1 MHMSINSNSE
11 QRASRF
17 QERLNEIEAE
27 GARSKSARIAEL
39 LPEIEAA
46 LSKGFSRAHVVDAL
60 KAEGIDL
67 TPALLSSY
75 LQRFRQRQRSA
86 LATPSATPP
95 SPVPPPP
102 PSADSSATLAAATTE
117 TPNSP
122 EPAPAQPYD
131 PAGLR
136 AIARNRPDLKELA
149 RIGREARAKEGR
161 KKDPPAE

>member
-1 MHMSINSNSE
+1 MSTNSNSA
-11 QRASRF
+11 QPASRF
-17 QERLNEIEAE
+17 QERLNEIDAE

-86 LATPSATPP
+86 LATPSAAPP
-95 SPVPPPP
+95 SPAT
-102 PSADSSATLAAATTE
+102 PSADSSATPLAAATTE
-117 TPNSP
+117 TPDSP
-122 EPAPAQPYD
+122 RPAPAQPYD

>member
-1 MHMSINSNSE
+1 MSINSNSA
-11 QRASRF
+11 QPASRF
-17 QERLNEIEAE
+17 QERLNEIDAE
-27 GARSKSARIAEL
+27 GARPKSARIAEL
-39 LPEIEAA
+39 LPEIEGA

-86 LATPSATPP
+86 LATPSAPP
-95 SPVPPPP
+95 LAPAPSPP
-102 PSADSSATLAAATTE
+102 PSADSSETPLAAVTTE
-117 TPNSP
+117 TPPDSP
-122 EPAPAQPYD
+122 RPAPAQPYD

-161 KKDPPAE
+161 KKDPPAD

>member
-1 MHMSINSNSE
+1 MSINSNSA
-11 QRASRF
+11 QPASRF
-17 QERLNEIEAE
+17 QERLNEIDAE

-86 LATPSATPP
+86 LATPSAPLAPAPAP
-95 SPVPPPP
+95 S
-102 PSADSSATLAAATTE
+102 PSADSAETPLAAATTE
-117 TPNSP
+117 TPTDSP
-122 EPAPAQPYD
+122 RPAPAPPYD

-149 RIGREARAKEGR
+149 RIGREARANEGR
-161 KKDPPAE
+161 KKKDPPAD

>member
-1 MHMSINSNSE
+1 MSIPSNSE
-11 QRASRF
+11 QRKSRF
-17 QERLNEIEAE
+17 QERLNEIDAE
-27 GARSKSARIAEL
+27 GARAKSARIAEL

-75 LQRFRQRQRSA
+75 LQRFRHRQRSA
-86 LATPSATPP
+86 LATPSAGPP

-102 PSADSSATLAAATTE
+102 PSADSSATPLAAAPTQ
-117 TPNSP
+117 TPDSP
-122 EPAPAQPYD
+122 RPGPAQPYD

-136 AIARNRPDLKELA
+136 AIARNRPDLEELA
-149 RIGREARAKEGR
+149 RIAREARANKGR
-161 KKDPPAE
+161 KKDPPAD

>member
-1 MHMSINSNSE
+1 MSINSNSA
-11 QRASRF
+11 QPASRF

-86 LATPSATPP
+86 LSTPSAAPP
-95 SPVPPPP
+95 APAPSSPPP
-102 PSADSSATLAAATTE
+102 AASSETPAAAPATE
-117 TPNSP
+117 TPDGARP
-122 EPAPAQPYD
+122 VAAPPFD
-131 PAGLR
+131 PAALR
-136 AIARNRPDLKELA
+136 AIARHRPDLKELA
-149 RIGREARAKEGR
+149 RIGREARTKDGR
-161 KKDPPAE
+161 KKDPSAK